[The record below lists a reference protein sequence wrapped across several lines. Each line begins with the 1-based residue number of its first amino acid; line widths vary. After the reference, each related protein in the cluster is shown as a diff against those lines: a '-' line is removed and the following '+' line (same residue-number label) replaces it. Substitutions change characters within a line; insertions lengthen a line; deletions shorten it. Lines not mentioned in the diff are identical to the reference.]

1 MDYGKIVGDSFD
13 YAKEGLEGKW
23 RRWFLLLI
31 SCIIFPLIMGYM
43 MRIYRGATPAPE
55 PDQWG
60 SLFLDGIRLLVVGI
74 VYALPVIILGIAIL
88 GSAGIVLFMEGANPY
103 TNPEVFIGLLGAI
116 FIGVLILL
124 IVAIIIGL
132 FSTIA
137 YVRFA
142 RTGSFG
148 EAFNFGAIIDYIGKI
163 GWLSYILALVILVI
177 IVSIIK
183 IILMTIPFIGII
195 LLFLLSPFI
204 ILFAARYITLVYDSA
219 KTV

>member
-23 RRWFLLLI
+23 RKWFLLLI

-60 SLFLDGIRLLVVGI
+60 SLFIDGIRLLVVGI
-74 VYALPVIILGIAIL
+74 IYALPVIILGIAIV
-88 GSAGIVLFMEGANPY
+88 GSTGIVLFMEGANPY
-103 TNPEVFIGLLGAI
+103 SNPEVFIGLLGAI
-116 FIGVLILL
+116 FISVLILL
-124 IVAIIIGL
+124 VVGIIIGL

-148 EAFNFGAIIDYIGKI
+148 EAFNFGAIIDHIGKI

-177 IVSIIK
+177 IVSIIE
-183 IILMTIPFIGII
+183 IVLMTIPFIGII
-195 LLFLLSPFI
+195 LLLLLVPFI
-204 ILFAARYITLVYDSA
+204 ILFATRYITLVYDSA
-219 KTV
+219 GTV